1 MGSPCGTIMLS
12 PSTAPRWKRQ
22 TKTGRQQA
30 AWGGKGL
37 YEVNAARA
45 RNSGSKPTLNRAS
58 PPDFTKT
65 LLVIDMFRSSDGCRL
80 LPPLPPFIAVET
92 PVRQSRGRLRGHELG
107 SDRACPPTHVCGS
120 AWSLRT

>member
-1 MGSPCGTIMLS
+1 MLS

-30 AWGGKGL
+30 AWDGKGL

-65 LLVIDMFRSSDGCRL
+65 LLVIDMFRSSDRCRL
-80 LPPLPPFIAVET
+80 LPPLPPFIAAET
-92 PVRQSRGRLRGHELG
+92 PVRLLRGPRPGHAPAR
-107 SDRACPPTHVCGS
+107 DRRPRPTHV
-120 AWSLRT
+120 

>member
-30 AWGGKGL
+30 AWDGKGL

-65 LLVIDMFRSSDGCRL
+65 LLVIDMFRSSDRCRL
-80 LPPLPPFIAVET
+80 LPPLPPFIAAET
-92 PVRQSRGRLRGHELG
+92 PVRLLRGPRPGHAPAR
-107 SDRACPPTHVCGS
+107 DRRPRPTHV
-120 AWSLRT
+120 